1 VEPSWTV
8 KTLIIVAYIVVL
20 VFFTGA
26 LFRAFRRYSH
36 VKRLDVLALIG
47 LILMTLLYSATLL
60 VLVGTLFY
68 PIAFNGLRLLYLLLL
83 VIFIFSMLY
92 LWTSPTFPMRRNR
105 PLLIFMSVMTIIS
118 IIFYLVL
125 FFLT

>member
-1 VEPSWTV
+1 M
-8 KTLIIVAYIVVL
+8 KTLFIVAYIVVL

-26 LFRAFRRYSH
+26 LFRAFRSYVS
-36 VKRLDVLALIG
+36 VKRLDVLAFIG

-60 VLVGTLFY
+60 VLVGAFLY

-92 LWTSPTFPMRRNR
+92 HWTSPTFPMRRNR
-105 PLLIFMSVMTIIS
+105 PVLIFMSVMTTIS